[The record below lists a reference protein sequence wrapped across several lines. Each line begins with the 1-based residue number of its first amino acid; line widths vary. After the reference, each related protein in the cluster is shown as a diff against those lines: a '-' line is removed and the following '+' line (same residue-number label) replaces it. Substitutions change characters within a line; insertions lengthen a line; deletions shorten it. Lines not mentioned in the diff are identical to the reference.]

1 MPLAT
6 PLPVRTR
13 TPARPRLVSLALVAV
28 LAGAGLAACGPD
40 TPAPSVAAEAL
51 AAGMASG
58 DLSGVTFD
66 GATTADATAHRT
78 AVIEPLVDA
87 TVEVSVGK
95 VALGDE
101 DVTATADLVYEWDL
115 GGTPW
120 SYTTSADLALV
131 EDTWH
136 VAWEPEL
143 LVPGLV
149 LGDRL
154 QVTRT
159 PAVRG
164 DINGDGDV
172 ALVTE
177 RAVTRIGIDKTRLG
191 ANQWD
196 DAARLLAPLVTID
209 VEAYAAKVAAAGE
222 KAYVEAITLRPESP
236 YDWTAIAA
244 SPGVLLV
251 EDTMPLAPT
260 REFAAAILGRAG
272 DATAEIVEESGGT
285 VAAGDLVG
293 TSGLQRQY
301 DEQLRGTP
309 GLSVDIVGSDGVVRE
324 TAFNQ
329 VPVDGEPLRT
339 TLNVDLQSAAETIL
353 AGTTVPAAIVAIR
366 PSTGGVLVAASSPG
380 SAGLSTATVG
390 MYAPGSTFKVISSLA
405 LLRAGVTPE
414 TTLQCPASTVVDGR
428 TFTNFPD
435 YPTDHLGDIPL
446 SDAVAQ
452 SCNTAFINASGTV
465 TQAQLVDAA
474 ASLGIGLAAQ
484 PGPGVFTGVVPAG
497 STGTEHAA
505 SMIGQGKVQ
514 ASPLTMAGVAAS
526 VARGET
532 VRPTFLAQEVPE
544 GEASE
549 LPTVPKTP
557 LTADEA
563 AQLRALMRG
572 VVTDGG
578 GAFLQD
584 VPGEVAAKT
593 GTAQYGDG
601 STNHVWMIAIQGD
614 LAVAVFVETGE
625 YGSTTAGPLLEQFLT
640 SAG

>member
-1 MPLAT
+1 MPPAT
-6 PLPVRTR
+6 SL
-13 TPARPRLVSLALVAV
+13 PARARTSFRLRAFTLAAV
-28 LAGAGLAACGPD
+28 LAGGGLTACGPD
-40 TPAPSVAAEAL
+40 TPAPSVAGEAL
-51 AAGMASG
+51 AAGMESG

-66 GATTADATAHRT
+66 GATAADAAAHRT
-78 AVIEPLVDA
+78 AVIEPLADA
-87 TVEVSVGK
+87 TLEVSLGK

-120 SYTTSADLALV
+120 SYTTTADLALV
-131 EDTWH
+131 EEEWH
-136 VAWEPEL
+136 VAWQPDIL
-143 LVPGLV
+143 LPGLV

-164 DINGDGDV
+164 DIMGDNDV
-172 ALVTE
+172 PLVTE
-177 RAVTRIGIDKTRLG
+177 RDVTRIGIDKTRIG
-191 ANQWD
+191 AGEWD
-196 DAARLLAPLVTID
+196 TAARALAPLAGVD

-222 KAYVEAITLRPESP
+222 KAFVEAITLRPETAV
-236 YDWTAIAA
+236 DWSAISA

-251 EDTMPLAPT
+251 QDTMPLAPT
-260 REFAAAILGRAG
+260 REFAAPILGRAG
-272 DATAEIVEESGGT
+272 EATAEIVEESEGSI
-285 VAAGDLVG
+285 AAGDVVG

-309 GLSVDIVGSDGVVRE
+309 GLAVDILGSDGAVRAS
-324 TAFNQ
+324 AFVQ
-329 VPVDGEPLRT
+329 APVDGEALRT
-339 TLNVDLQSAAETIL
+339 TLNPDLQLAAESIL
-353 AGTTVPAAIVAIR
+353 AGTTVPAAIVAVR
-366 PSTGGVLVAASSPG
+366 PSTGGVVVAASSPG

-390 MYAPGSTFKVISSLA
+390 MYAPGSTFKIISSLA
-405 LLRAGVTPE
+405 LLRAGSTPE
-414 TTLQCPASTVVDGR
+414 TPMQCPASTVVDGR
-428 TFTNFPD
+428 TFKNFPD
-435 YPTDHLGDIPL
+435 YPADHLGDITL

-452 SCNTAFINASGTV
+452 SCNTAFINASSTV
-465 TQAQLVDAA
+465 TQDQLVDAA

-497 STGTEHAA
+497 SAGTEHAA

-514 ASPLTMAGVAAS
+514 VSPLTMAGVAAS

-532 VRPTFLAQEVPE
+532 LRPTFLAQEVPE
-544 GEASE
+544 GDPSE
-549 LPTVPKTP
+549 LPTAPVTP

-563 AQLRALMRG
+563 AQLKALMRG

-578 GAFLQD
+578 ASFLQD

-601 STNHVWMIAIQGD
+601 STNHVWMIAISGD
-614 LAVAVFVETGE
+614 LAVAVFLETGE
-625 YGSTTAGPLLEQFLT
+625 YGGTTAGPLLEQFLVA
-640 SAG
+640 AG